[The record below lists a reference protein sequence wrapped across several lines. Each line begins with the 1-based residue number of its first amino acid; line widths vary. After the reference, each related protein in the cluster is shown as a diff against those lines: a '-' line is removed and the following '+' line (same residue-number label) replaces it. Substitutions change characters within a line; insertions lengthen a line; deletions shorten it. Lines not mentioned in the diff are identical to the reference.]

1 MCKKCTM
8 ENMEYFEN
16 ELTKIF
22 DRYELWEDE
31 NQEKIYNNLRDL
43 FIRSKFTI
51 ILKPNSLIAVDMD
64 GVLCE
69 GEFWNDS
76 DPKPIK
82 KNIEI
87 VEKLYRAGHHIIIY
101 SARHRKYYQTTEAW
115 LIKNGVYY
123 HALSLEKLGCDLY
136 IDDKAVNVKDID
148 KLI

>member
-1 MCKKCTM
+1 MVYYVK
-8 ENMEYFEN
+8 ENFG
-16 ELTKIF
+16 TTAIQ
-22 DRYELWEDE
+22 
-31 NQEKIYNNLRDL
+31 NQ
-43 FIRSKFTI
+43 S
-51 ILKPNSLIAVDMD
+51 
-64 GVLCE
+64 
-69 GEFWNDS
+69 
-76 DPKPIK
+76 K